1 MYYDF
6 FGFREPPFSIAPDPR
21 YLYLSERH
29 KEALAHLMYGVQ
41 GQGGFIVITGE
52 VGTGKTTV
60 SRCFI
65 ENAPAH
71 VDIALILNPRLS
83 ARELLSA
90 ICDEL
95 EIAHPAGASIK
106 QLVDLINRDLLEAHA
121 AGRHKVL
128 IIDEAQNLSADVLE
142 QLRLLTNLETAEKK
156 LLQIVLLG
164 QPELQQ
170 ILALPKLRQLNQRV
184 TARYHLDAIGG
195 NELPAYLSYRL
206 GVAGMR
212 GDVFSPAAVRK
223 LYRLSHGI
231 PRLINLISDR
241 ALLGAYAEGEHEV
254 TPAHIRQAAKEVGGS
269 NLGPKAAGAKGK
281 PDLPGYLV
289 LAASLLLAIVS
300 TFWLYQ
306 KWPEY
311 GFGSEPQALANDTTV
326 EQGGAIQRE
335 SEPEEQ
341 LDEQSESLQVPL
353 LVEEAPT
360 KPDPEISPFRFSEQ
374 ALNLPEAFRGLFD
387 IWGVEYSP
395 QESPIACDFARASGL
410 GCLERQGSRRSLA
423 FLDRPAMLMLQD
435 EAGNRGYAVL
445 RHLDGDVAD
454 IVLPG
459 GAVQVSFSSLEPL
472 WFGEYRLLWQ
482 LPDYMANRT
491 TSGVGGAAG
500 EELWIGARMMELA
513 DAHGGAPADNA
524 RIKRLSAK
532 DQVRWYQSLRGLTVD
547 GIAGAMTIIQ
557 INNDLNADVP
567 RLASTK
573 PGGKG

>member
-95 EIAHPAGASIK
+95 EIVHPAGATIK
-106 QLVDLINRDLLEAHA
+106 QMVDLINQDLLKAHG

-128 IIDEAQNLSADVLE
+128 MIDEAQNLSADVLE

-184 TARYHLDAIGG
+184 TARYHLDAIGR

-223 LYRLSHGI
+223 LYRLSNGI

-254 TPAHIRQAAKEVGGS
+254 TSAHIRQAAKEVAGS
-269 NLGPKAAGAKGK
+269 RNIGPKPTGAQGK
-281 PDLPGYLV
+281 PDLPGVLV
-289 LAASLLLAIVS
+289 LAASLLLAVVS
-300 TFWLYQ
+300 TYWLYQ
-306 KWPEY
+306 QWSGPEVVTKVNAA
-311 GFGSEPQALANDTTV
+311 SV
-326 EQGGAIQRE
+326 EQGGEIERQ
-335 SEPEEQ
+335 SEPKQ
-341 LDEQSESLQVPL
+341 QSATAQKSTSVEQSPIGSNGQ
-353 LVEEAPT
+353 
-360 KPDPEISPFRFSEQ
+360 KPSFSFEEQ
-374 ALNLPEAFRGLFD
+374 ALNLPDAFSGLFG
-387 IWGVEYSP
+387 IWGIQYSS
-395 QESPIACDFARASGL
+395 QESPIACDFARESGL

-435 EAGNRGYAVL
+435 NTGNRGYAVL
-445 RHLDGDVAD
+445 RHLEGDDAD
-454 IVLPG
+454 ILLPEG
-459 GAVQVSFSSLEPL
+459 SVRVSFTSLEPF
-472 WFGEYRLLWQ
+472 WFGEYRVLWQ
-482 LPDYMANRT
+482 FPDYVA
-491 TSGVGGAAG
+491 SSPSASDGAS
-500 EELWIGARMMELA
+500 EELWLGARMMELA
-513 DAHGGAPADNA
+513 DAHGESPADNA
-524 RIKRLSAK
+524 KIKRMSAK
-532 DQVRWYQSLRGLTVD
+532 EQVRWYQSLRGLTVD
-547 GIAGAMTIIQ
+547 GIAGAMTVIQ
-557 INNDLNADVP
+557 VNNDLNADVP
-567 RLASTK
+567 RLVNTK
-573 PGGKG
+573 PGGEG

>member
-65 ENAPAH
+65 ESAPAH

-83 ARELLSA
+83 ARELLSS

-95 EIAHPAGASIK
+95 EIDHPAGASTK
-106 QLVDLINRDLLEAHA
+106 LLVDLINQDLLKAHA

-128 IIDEAQNLSADVLE
+128 MIDEAQNLSADVLE

-212 GDVFSPAAVRK
+212 GDVFSPSAVRK
-223 LYRLSHGI
+223 LYRLSNGI

-254 TPAHIRQAAKEVGGS
+254 TPAHIRQAAKEVKGT
-269 NLGPKAAGAKGK
+269 NLGPKPARADGK

-289 LAASLLLAIVS
+289 LMASLLLAVIS
-300 TFWLYQ
+300 TFWFYQ
-306 KWPEY
+306 QWTGSKTA
-311 GFGSEPQALANDTTV
+311 SEPQTAAEMTAG
-326 EQGGAIQRE
+326 EQRGPIQRE
-335 SEPEEQ
+335 SEPQEAQ
-341 LDEQSESLQVPL
+341 PDEQTAPLTVSTQVEKATAIPSPESP
-353 LVEEAPT
+353 A
-360 KPDPEISPFRFSEQ
+360 FRFPEQ
-374 ALNLPEAFRGLFD
+374 ALGQPEAFRGLFE
-387 IWGVEYSP
+387 IWGVEYNP
-395 QESPIACDFARASGL
+395 QESPVACDFARASGL

-435 EAGNRGYAVL
+435 DAGNRGYVVL
-445 RHLDGDVAD
+445 RQLDGDIAE
-454 IVLPG
+454 IALPSG
-459 GAVQVSFSSLEPL
+459 LEQVSFSSLEAF
-472 WFGEYRLLWQ
+472 WFGEYRVLWQ
-482 LPDYMANRT
+482 LPDYLAGRSA
-491 TSGVGGAAG
+491 SGAAAG
-500 EELWIGARMMELA
+500 EELWIGVRMMELA
-513 DAHGGAPADNA
+513 EAHSQSPADSA

-547 GIAGAMTIIQ
+547 GIAGAMTVIQ
-557 INNDLNADVP
+557 INNDLKADVP
-567 RLASTK
+567 RLVGMK
-573 PGGKG
+573 PGGEA

>member
-65 ENAPAH
+65 ENAPPH

-95 EIAHPAGASIK
+95 EIVHPAGATIK
-106 QLVDLINRDLLEAHA
+106 QLVDQINRDLLKAHA

-128 IIDEAQNLSADVLE
+128 MIDEAQNLSADVLE

-184 TARYHLDAIGG
+184 TARYHLDAISS

-212 GDVFSPAAVRK
+212 GDVFSPAAIRK
-223 LYRLSHGI
+223 LYRLSNGI

-241 ALLGAYAEGEHEV
+241 ALLGAYSEGEHEV

-269 NLGPKAAGAKGK
+269 NLGPKPAGAVHK
-281 PDLPGYLV
+281 PDLPGYML
-289 LAASLLLAIVS
+289 LAASLLLAIIS
-300 TFWLYQ
+300 TYWLYQ
-306 KWPEY
+306 QWSGPATVAEAEADEATVQQAGAVLRENEPE
-311 GFGSEPQALANDTTV
+311 GLVKSEP
-326 EQGGAIQRE
+326 
-335 SEPEEQ
+335 
-341 LDEQSESLQVPL
+341 DEQDSVQ
-353 LVEEAPT
+353 
-360 KPDPEISPFRFSEQ
+360 EIPPFSFPEQ
-374 ALNLPEAFRGLFD
+374 ALSLPEAFRGLFGV
-387 IWGVEYSP
+387 WGVEYSP
-395 QESPIACDFARASGL
+395 REFPIACDFARASGL
-410 GCLERQGSRRSLA
+410 GCLERQGSRRSLT
-423 FLDRPAMLMLQD
+423 FLDRPVMLMLQND
-435 EAGNRGYAVL
+435 AGNAGYVVL
-445 RHLDGDVAD
+445 RQLDGDVAE
-454 IVLPG
+454 IVLPTG
-459 GAVQVSFSSLEPL
+459 PVEVSFMSLEAL
-472 WFGEYRLLWQ
+472 WFGEYRVLWR
-482 LPDYMANRT
+482 LPEYIADRAEPVN
-491 TSGVGGAAG
+491 AAG
-500 EELWIGARMMELA
+500 EELWLGVRMMELA
-513 DAHGGAPADNA
+513 DAHGTSPADKA
-524 RIKRLSAK
+524 RVKRLSAQE
-532 DQVRWYQSLRGLTVD
+532 QVRWYQSLRGLTVD
-547 GIAGAMTIIQ
+547 GIAGAMTVIQ
-557 INNDLNADVP
+557 INNDLEADVP
-567 RLASTK
+567 RLVNEG
-573 PGGKG
+573 PGGMK

>member
-95 EIAHPAGASIK
+95 EIVHPAGATIK
-106 QLVDLINRDLLEAHA
+106 QLVDQINRDLLKAHA

-128 IIDEAQNLSADVLE
+128 MIDEAQNLSADVLE

-184 TARYHLDAIGG
+184 TARYHLDAISS

-212 GDVFSPAAVRK
+212 GDVFSPAAIRK
-223 LYRLSHGI
+223 LYRLSNGI

-241 ALLGAYAEGEHEV
+241 ALLGAYSEGEHEV

-269 NLGPKAAGAKGK
+269 NLGPKPAGAGHK
-281 PDLPGYLV
+281 PDLPGYML
-289 LAASLLLAIVS
+289 LAASLLLAIIG
-300 TFWLYQ
+300 TYWLYQ
-306 KWPEY
+306 QWSGPATVAEA
-311 GFGSEPQALANDTTV
+311 EADETTV
-326 EQGGAIQRE
+326 EQAGAVLRE
-335 SEPEEQ
+335 NEPEG
-341 LDEQSESLQVPL
+341 LVNSGPDEQDSV
-353 LVEEAPT
+353 
-360 KPDPEISPFRFSEQ
+360 PEIPPFSFPEQ
-374 ALNLPEAFRGLFD
+374 ALSLSEAFRGLFGV
-387 IWGVEYSP
+387 WGVEYSP
-395 QESPIACDFARASGL
+395 QEFPIACDFARASGL
-410 GCLERQGSRRSLA
+410 GCLERQGSRRSLT
-423 FLDRPAMLMLQD
+423 FLDRPVMLMLQND
-435 EAGNRGYAVL
+435 AGNAGYVVL
-445 RHLDGDVAD
+445 RQLDGDVAE
-454 IVLPG
+454 IVLPTG
-459 GAVQVSFSSLEPL
+459 PIEVSFMSLEAL
-472 WFGEYRLLWQ
+472 WFGEYRVLWQ
-482 LPDYMANRT
+482 LPEYIADRT
-491 TSGVGGAAG
+491 EPGNAAG
-500 EELWIGARMMELA
+500 EELWLGVRMMELA
-513 DAHGGAPADNA
+513 DAHGTSPADKA
-524 RIKRLSAK
+524 RVKRLSAQE
-532 DQVRWYQSLRGLTVD
+532 QVRWYQSLRGLTVD
-547 GIAGAMTIIQ
+547 GIAGAMTVIQ
-557 INNDLNADVP
+557 INNDLEADVP
-567 RLASTK
+567 RLVSK
-573 PGGKG
+573 RPGGMG

>member
-95 EIAHPAGASIK
+95 EIVHPAGATIK
-106 QLVDLINRDLLEAHA
+106 QLVDLINQDLLKAHG

-128 IIDEAQNLSADVLE
+128 MIDEAQNLSADVLE

-184 TARYHLDAIGG
+184 TARYHLDAISRS
-195 NELPAYLSYRL
+195 ELPAYLSYRL

-212 GDVFSPAAVRK
+212 GDVFSPFAVRK
-223 LYRLSHGI
+223 LYRLSNGI

-254 TPAHIRQAAKEVGGS
+254 TASHIRRAAKEVSGGK
-269 NLGPKAAGAKGK
+269 NLGPKPEGSGT
-281 PDLPGYLV
+281 PMDFSRFLV
-289 LAASLLLAIVS
+289 FSALLLLAMVS
-300 TFWLYQ
+300 TFSLYQ
-306 KWPEY
+306 QWSGPNGIAE
-311 GFGSEPQALANDTTV
+311 ANASPI
-326 EQGGAIQRE
+326 ELGGIVQRE
-335 SEPEEQ
+335 SDEEKLAEPA
-341 LDEQSESLQVPL
+341 
-353 LVEEAPT
+353 VEP
-360 KPDPEISPFRFSEQ
+360 PSFSFSEQ
-374 ALNLPEAFRGLFD
+374 TLSLPVAFEQLFR
-387 IWGVEYSP
+387 IWGVQYSP
-395 QESPIACDFARASGL
+395 QASPIACNAARESGL

-423 FLDRPAMLMLQD
+423 FLDRPAILVLQD
-435 EAGNRGYAVL
+435 NDGKRGYVVL
-445 RHLDGDVAD
+445 RYLDGEMAE
-454 IVLPG
+454 IALPSG
-459 GAVQVSFSSLEPL
+459 PAQIPFASLEPY
-472 WFGEYRLLWQ
+472 WFGEYRVLWQ
-482 LPDYMANRT
+482 LPDYVTN
-491 TSGVGGAAG
+491 SPGGSPSAG

-513 DAHGGAPADNA
+513 STHSGSSDDHA
-524 RIKRLSAK
+524 RINRMSSAE
-532 DQVRWYQSLRGLTVD
+532 QVRWYQSLRGLTVD
-547 GIAGAMTIIQ
+547 GIAGAMTVIQ

-567 RLASTK
+567 RLVNT
-573 PGGKG
+573 GRGREG